1 VKVSTGRHILN
12 GALLVVFLA
21 VGWVV
26 LHSAPT
32 DAQWQAAIPVT
43 GEVGQTLTGRNI
55 EATVSSIRIADS
67 VTASNGW
74 AGETTGVWVVTDV
87 SVAAVLTD
95 YGVSLGTAQLQIGDT
110 LYAASER
117 PDRGTIEGTTL
128 SVGLPQT
135 GPLMFEIPRA
145 ALQGDDAR
153 GAELQLAANGDPR
166 TDSMIVVPVDLT
178 AIAHEPTITTDA
190 PVWGL
195 G

>member
-1 VKVSTGRHILN
+1 
-12 GALLVVFLA
+12 
-21 VGWVV
+21 V

-74 AGETTGVWVVTDV
+74 AGETAGVWVVADA

-178 AIAHEPTITTDA
+178 AIAHEPTLTTDA